1 MRVVLA
7 KLTKEGLLFIGDHTP
22 GSLLVPGN
30 LTSDL
35 VSDIE
40 QYVVFN

>member
-1 MRVVLA
+1 MVLA

-30 LTSDL
+30 LTTDL
-35 VSDIE
+35 ISDIE
-40 QYVVFN
+40 QYGVLN